1 MRLKDLRIA
10 SGTTQKD
17 VAESIGCTATIY
29 SRYEREEREPDIQTL
44 CKLANYFQ
52 VSIDYLVESDSN
64 IWRFQYEYINSCKQ
78 QKCLARI

>member
-17 VAESIGCTATIY
+17 VAESIGCTATVY

-52 VSIDYLVESDSN
+52 VSIDYLVENNPSN
-64 IWRFQYEYINSCKQ
+64 KEVSV
-78 QKCLARI
+78 